1 MARMRSRRSGC
12 PVPRLAAGTEISRVN
27 GMSTVS
33 EIEAA
38 LEKLSPMEQRQLAA
52 WYEERQAL
60 LNAADSLFQTY
71 DTEEKAR

>member
-1 MARMRSRRSGC
+1 
-12 PVPRLAAGTEISRVN
+12 
-27 GMSTVS
+27 MSTVS

-38 LEKLSPMEQRQLAA
+38 IEKLSPTEQRQLAA

-71 DTEEKAR
+71 DSEEKVR